1 MSTVPRSR
9 PGPAVTAPLQQQN
22 AILGILMML
31 LGFFLFAAN
40 DALGKWLLAS
50 ATATVGQLMLAR
62 AVVGLTVVGA
72 MLAPAGIAPIRGQT
86 RLWLQILRGFLS
98 AVESALFFWALTF
111 LPLASVMTYYLAGPI
126 YVTALSPWLLREH
139 VGWRRWLAVCA
150 GFCGVVIA
158 IQPGADSFSWG
169 ALAALVGSFAYACFM
184 VATRKLAATDGRVLM
199 GWQLVAALVLGIG
212 LVAWQGWTPLRPL
225 DYAIMVVLGLG
236 SLAGNSCVN
245 VALKLAPASVVV
257 PYQYSLIVW
266 GVLMGW
272 LVFGEISETPT
283 FIGAAIIIS
292 AGLFIFLREQQL
304 RAKAQPGRIPGA

>member
-1 MSTVPRSR
+1 M
-9 PGPAVTAPLQQQN
+9 TALFQKPSN
-22 AILGILMML
+22 VLGILMML

-40 DALGKWLLAS
+40 DALGKWLLA
-50 ATATVGQLMLAR
+50 TATVGQLMLAR
-62 AVVGLTVVGA
+62 AFVGLAVVGA
-72 MLAPAGIAPIRGQT
+72 LLAPAGITPIRNQQ
-86 RLWLQILRGFLS
+86 RIWMQVLRGFLS
-98 AVESALFFWALTF
+98 ALESALFFWALTS

-169 ALAALVGSFAYACFM
+169 AISALTGSFAYACFM

-199 GWQLVAALVLGIG
+199 GWQLVAALAIGIG
-212 LVAWQGWTPLRPL
+212 LVAYQGWAPLKPL
-225 DYAIMVVLGLG
+225 DFALLTVLGLG

-245 VALKLAPASVVV
+245 IALKLAPASVVV
-257 PYQYSLIVW
+257 PYQYSLIIW
-266 GVLMGW
+266 GVLMGY
-272 LVFGEISETPT
+272 LVFGEISEMHTLV
-283 FIGAAIIIS
+283 GAAIIIA

-304 RAKAQPGRIPGA
+304 RGEARRQG